1 MNLNAIRNKI
11 DCIDSQI
18 LELIYE
24 RMELGLRTKGQK
36 LTVTDKEREK
46 EVLDNI
52 MRFSGG
58 LLPVEFIQNLYK
70 IIIEESK
77 RLQAGGCLLI
87 GFQGEHGAYSELAAR
102 KYAPDIIP
110 IPCQEFREVFEGI
123 KNKTFDFGVVPAEN
137 SIEGSV
143 NEVNDLLVASDLAIV
158 GEISLPVNH
167 CLLTLPETDYREI
180 RLVYSHPQALAQCRE
195 FLHRQKL
202 EPRSFYDTAGAAK
215 MLSSLRPG
223 AAAAIASPDC
233 EKFYGLKIL
242 KENIQDE
249 MTNRTRFI
257 VLALEKK
264 VEGGNKGSIIFAL
277 KDEAGALCELLKIF
291 SDRRINL
298 TRIESRPQK
307 FHPGQHLFLADFE
320 GSDSEARVKEAL
332 AEVQQKAT
340 FYKFLGC
347 YPEEER

>member
-1 MNLNAIRNKI
+1 MNLNEIRNKI
-11 DCIDSQI
+11 DHLDGEI
-18 LELIYE
+18 LKLIYE

-36 LTVTDKEREK
+36 LSVTDKEREK
-46 EVLDNI
+46 QVLDNI
-52 MRFSGG
+52 MRFSGR
-58 LLPVEFIQNLYK
+58 LLSAGFIQNLYK
-70 IIIEESK
+70 IIMEESK
-77 RLQAGGCLLI
+77 QLQASGCLLV

-102 KYAPDIIP
+102 KYAPDLVP
-110 IPCQEFREVFEGI
+110 LSCQEFREVFEGI
-123 KNKTFDFGVVPAEN
+123 KNKNFDFGIVPVEN

-143 NEVNDLLVASDLAIV
+143 SEVNDLLAASDLKIV
-158 GEISLPVNH
+158 GEISLPINH

-180 RLVYSHPQALAQCRE
+180 RVVYSHPQALAQCRE
-195 FLHRQKL
+195 FLRRHKF

-215 MLSSLRPG
+215 MLSSLKPG

-233 EKFYGLKIL
+233 EKFYGLKVL

-249 MTNRTRFI
+249 KTNQTRFI

-264 VEGGNKGSIIFAL
+264 IRGGNKCTIIFAL
-277 KDEAGALCELLKIF
+277 KDEAGALCEMLKVF
-291 SDRRINL
+291 SDREINL

-307 FHPGQHLFLADFE
+307 FHPGHYLFLADFQ

-332 AEVQQKAT
+332 IEVEQKAT

-347 YPEEER
+347 YQEEKR